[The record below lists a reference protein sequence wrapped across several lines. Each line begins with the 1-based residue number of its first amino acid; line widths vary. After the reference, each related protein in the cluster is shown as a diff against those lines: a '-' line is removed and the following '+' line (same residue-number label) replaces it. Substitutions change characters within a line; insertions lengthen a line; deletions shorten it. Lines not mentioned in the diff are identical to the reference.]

1 MILRRDVVTLYANRS
16 FDENV
21 SIALANQYTRYPL
34 VEEATDAVVGYV
46 HLKDLV
52 VAMAQGRKPDI
63 RALARQPIF
72 AMEDA
77 PLEGIRAAFQR
88 RRVHIA
94 VIRDAQGAFTGIL
107 TLEDLLEEVVGEI
120 QDEQDVGEVPPIM
133 RLPDGRYDVDGRVT
147 LDVAEREIGLP
158 ASEAPEGVETVGGW
172 VTALLG
178 EVPRRA
184 ASARGAGFRLTVLVA
199 RDHRAVRV
207 RVERE
212 ATPSPSPGE
221 SSGAG

>member
-94 VIRDAQGAFTGIL
+94 VIRNAQGSFTGIL

-120 QDEQDVGEVPPIM
+120 QDEQDVGEMPPIV

-147 LDVAEREIGLP
+147 LDVAAREIGLP
-158 ASEAPEGVETVGGW
+158 ALEAPPGIETVGGW
-172 VTALLG
+172 VAALAG
-178 EVPRRA
+178 EIPRRGT
-184 ASARGAGFRLTVLVA
+184 SVCIPGFRMTVLVVWDN
-199 RDHRAVRV
+199 RVVRLRLEPAAPV
-207 RVERE
+207 TDEK
-212 ATPSPSPGE
+212 TD
-221 SSGAG
+221 